1 MAEIR
6 EGKDPVNKSFAYDK
20 RGNLTRITENGQ
32 MTQQYVYGALN
43 RLEEAVN
50 QAGKAAK
57 YQYNGLGHRIGKLEG
72 SFPAARAEQL
82 EEHLNPQSRIKAETE
97 IGNWN
102 RISYTID
109 LTREY
114 HNLLERSEGD
124 GIQTY
129 YWDGNVASYEENGQR
144 SYYLQDELGSPLR
157 IEDAA
162 GLTRE
167 SYGYGAFG
175 EDLYANQGKI
185 QPFGYTGY
193 QKDGVAG
200 TYYAQAREYR
210 ALSGSFTGQDKMMG
224 FVESPFTLN
233 RYGYCFN
240 NPMNLVDLNGA
251 WPQWIEDIGN
261 GIKNVGEGIANGVSD
276 VTRWVDDNIWSKY
289 IYGEETILY
298 ERDINGNEY
307 QVVSHEGGNIIVSK
321 WGKGAK
327 FRGLEINAKVTLP
340 GDITVGSQLSGES
353 WNPLTWKYSQDIAI
367 EYKSF
372 TYQRGWFFDKKG
384 IGINSTVGGSSG
396 NMPLPLPDG
405 TEIKDYANIAWS
417 YSTDIHI
424 ANWKQVLETISLIAA
439 IGVLVV
445 LVADDFTGVGVAD
458 NGAIGPVAA
467 YIMKV
472 APSVYQSF
480 VNLFSKLAA
489 CGG

>member
-1 MAEIR
+1 M
-6 EGKDPVNKSFAYDK
+6 
-20 RGNLTRITENGQ
+20 
-32 MTQQYVYGALN
+32 YGALN

-57 YQYNGLGHRIGKLEG
+57 YQYNGLGHRVGKLEG
-72 SFPAARAEQL
+72 SLPAARTEQM

-97 IGNWN
+97 IGNWS

-124 GIQTY
+124 SIQTY

-175 EDLYANQGKI
+175 EDLYGNQGEI

-200 TYYAQAREYR
+200 TYYAQAREYQ
-210 ALSGSFTGQDKMMG
+210 ALSGSFTGQDKIMG

-261 GIKNVGEGIANGVSD
+261 GIKNVGEWIEGGVSD
-276 VTRWVDDNIWSKY
+276 VTRWLNDNIWSKY
-289 IYGEETILY
+289 IYGKETILY

-307 QVVSHEGGNIIVSK
+307 QVISHEGGNIIVSK
-321 WGKGAK
+321 WGRENEFKGW
-327 FRGLEINAKVTLP
+327 EINAKVTLP
-340 GDITVGSQLSGES
+340 GNITVGSVLSGES
-353 WNPLTWKYSQDIAI
+353 WNPLTWKFSQGTDI

-372 TYQRGWFFDKKG
+372 TYQFGWFFDKKG
-384 IGINSTVGGSSG
+384 IGINSTVGGNSG